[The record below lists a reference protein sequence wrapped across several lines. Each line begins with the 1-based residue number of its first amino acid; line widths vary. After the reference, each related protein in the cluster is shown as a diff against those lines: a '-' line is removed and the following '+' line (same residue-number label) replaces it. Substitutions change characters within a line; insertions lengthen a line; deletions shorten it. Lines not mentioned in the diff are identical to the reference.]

1 MRRLVQSS
9 AGFGGRG
16 RRPGYLG
23 LAFALAGLCVLAAA
37 GEAVLRVHQHLLPEE
52 AALRL
57 FWREIEDRGGLKAVP
72 HADVAYVMPASVKD
86 QIRAGRMAFTYQT
99 DQHGFRNR
107 SPWPARA
114 DVVILGDSLAF
125 GFGVDDHQS
134 WVTLLDQQLPEFEI
148 VNLGILAAAPQ
159 QFMLAYEAFGARLRP
174 ELVVVALYPPNA
186 LGAVH
191 VFDDWI
197 AAGKPGRLDLW
208 RAQRAHSGRLA
219 DLKRALMR
227 SHLITGLYFG
237 AKEIGAPVRGRTVR
251 FQDGGRVRVAPA
263 EVGLAPLAR
272 AGDPRFE
279 RVVEVLLELRAA
291 AAADAAELLVA
302 LFPSKWEAL
311 EPLLERPVPYLTAP
325 FARRFEELGVP
336 YLDLTGALSERAAR
350 GERLFLE
357 VDIHPNPDGY
367 RLIAELV
374 ADHLNEQ
381 LMTDGGPR
389 GAGICWTHRA
399 RSPYGR
405 DRTACRPGDHGTG

>member
-1 MRRLVQSS
+1 VRRLIHTVE
-9 AGFGGRG
+9 GFRSQARGRG
-16 RRPGYLG
+16 SRRL
-23 LAFALAGLCVLAAA
+23 ALALVGLGVLLAA
-37 GEAVLRVHQHLLPEE
+37 GEAVVRAEHRLLPEE

-57 FWREIEDRGGLKAVP
+57 FWREIEDRGGLKVVP
-72 HADVAYVMPASVKD
+72 HDDVAYVMPASVED
-86 QIRAGRMAFTYQT
+86 QICAGRMAFTYRT

-134 WVTLLDQQLPEFEI
+134 WGALLGEQLPELEI

-159 QFMLAYEAFGARLRP
+159 QFLLAYQAFGSRLRP

-191 VFDDWI
+191 VFDDWV

-219 DLKRALMR
+219 AVKRALMR

-237 AKEIGAPVRGRTVR
+237 AKEIGAPVKGRTIR
-251 FQDGGRVRVAPA
+251 FEDGGRVGLAPA
-263 EVGLAPLAR
+263 EIGVAPLAR
-272 AGDPRFE
+272 AGHPRFE
-279 RVVEVLLELRAA
+279 RVIELLLELRAA
-291 AAADAAELLVA
+291 AAADGAELLVA

-311 EPLLERPVPYLTAP
+311 EPLLEQRVPALAAA

-336 YLDLTGALSERAAR
+336 YLDLSGALRERAAR
-350 GERLFLE
+350 RERLYLE
-357 VDIHPNPDGY
+357 IDIHPNPDGY
-367 RLIAELV
+367 RLIAEAV
-374 ADHLNEQ
+374 ADHLHDQ
-381 LMTDGGPR
+381 LLTDRGRSGRGSCWSDGARGP
-389 GAGICWTHRA
+389 GSG
-399 RSPYGR
+399 
-405 DRTACRPGDHGTG
+405 DRTARRPVGHGTG